1 MPPRR
6 RGPEVPYRRVADAL
20 RARLDA
26 GEWLPGEALPGTR
39 VLAGQYGVSHTTVSR
54 AMDLLAAEGR
64 VTVVRGW
71 GTFVAER
78 S

>member
-1 MPPRR
+1 M
-6 RGPEVPYRRVADAL
+6 PYRRVVDTL

-26 GEWLPGEALPGTR
+26 GEWLPGEALPGAR
-39 VLAGQYGVSHTTVSR
+39 SPGEYDVSHTTVNR
-54 AMDLLAAEGR
+54 AMDLLAGEGR

-78 S
+78 G